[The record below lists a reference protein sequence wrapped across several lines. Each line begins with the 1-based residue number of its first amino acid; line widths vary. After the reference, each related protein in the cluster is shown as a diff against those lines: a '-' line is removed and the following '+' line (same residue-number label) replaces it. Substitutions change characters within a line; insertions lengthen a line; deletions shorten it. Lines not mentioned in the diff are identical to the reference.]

1 MDISQADQIVTA
13 PSWRDDFER
22 LGPDRLF
29 VTAIDVLVGVTPEM
43 IKWWFENMNRELY
56 LAFHPVDHKDFA
68 WVEGKRPGAYVGA
81 THLTRQLYGG
91 EGPLMQA
98 HITFIPPEEIFDVE
112 QFAAHD
118 VGIVICA
125 KVHFLDEHDRQLPSE
140 AGRFAHVGVRRPYG
154 TELRTAWWM
163 NVGPDA
169 DLEWQTTRRFQHVHQ
184 EFACLASFLPG
195 LYASLAGAAVSG

>member
-1 MDISQADQIVTA
+1 MEIAQADQIVQA

-22 LGPDRLF
+22 LGPDRLY
-29 VTAIDVLVGVTPEM
+29 VTAVDVLVGVTAEM
-43 IKWWFENMNRELY
+43 IEWWFQNMDRELY

-68 WVEGKRPGAYVGA
+68 WVRGKRPGAYVGA

-98 HITFIPPEEIFDVE
+98 HITFTPPGELFDVE
-112 QFAAHD
+112 QLAPHD

-125 KVHFLDEHDRQLPSE
+125 RVHLLDEQGQELPDE

-163 NVGPDA
+163 NVGPNVDM
-169 DLEWQTTRRFQHVHQ
+169 DWQTTRRYQHVHQ
-184 EFACLASFLPG
+184 EFAYLAGFLPG
-195 LYASLAGAAVSG
+195 LYASRGHLSMPS

>member
-1 MDISQADQIVTA
+1 MDISQADQLVTA

-29 VTAIDVLVGVTPEM
+29 VTAVDVLVSVTPEM
-43 IKWWFENMNRELY
+43 IRWRFENMNRELY

-91 EGPLMQA
+91 EPPLMQA
-98 HITFIPPEEIFDVE
+98 HITFTPPEELFDVE
-112 QFAAHD
+112 KFEEHD

-125 KVHFLDEHDRQLPSE
+125 RVHLLDEQGQQLPNE
-140 AGRFAHVGVRRPYG
+140 AGRFAHVGVRRPFG

-163 NVGPDA
+163 NVGPDV
-169 DLEWQTTRRFQHVHQ
+169 DLDWQTTKRFQHVHQ

-195 LYASLAGAAVSG
+195 LYGSREHVPAPQ